1 MCLFGWIG
9 VPEIAAHQGTG
20 RCTLVHQVAMVDIEY
35 TSIYNTTVI
44 IVLNRTGAY
53 AFSGSQRIR
62 AHTH

>member
-1 MCLFGWIG
+1 MT
-9 VPEIAAHQGTG
+9 AHQGTG